1 VTFSA
6 RAAAFLFIA
15 VMPGRLFADESYSNL
30 PFEKLL
36 NLAVCAE
43 MKTMGRD
50 CETDTK
56 PSDERSRALVTGLED
71 LWAMNYGEKTLR
83 KINETSRMLRSWARF
98 DLGVLIKNPEF
109 ARATLLRGEAGIK
122 YLLEKDQSDPSHDR
136 LRLTEVSRK
145 KSGEWVRK
153 AERSFAAG
161 KFDLMRHQLY
171 QALWLSDPVTSLEP
185 MANPVEVGGLAA
197 KNFPEFNS

>member
-1 VTFSA
+1 
-6 RAAAFLFIA
+6 
-15 VMPGRLFADESYSNL
+15 MPGRLQAVESYFNL

-185 MANPVEVGGLAA
+185 MPNPIGERGLAA
-197 KNFPEFNS
+197 KRFPEFNS